1 MGTARTELQTRPAT
15 EVQHNG
21 VQLRD
26 ADGDGG
32 SADDDNHA
40 AAAAASKSTGK
51 AVRFPRAHF
60 AGHRSLMAAPK
71 DGPEWASYHWLF
83 RGDEKVGRRSA
94 VTVLV
99 P

>member
-1 MGTARTELQTRPAT
+1 
-15 EVQHNG
+15 VQHNG

-32 SADDDNHA
+32 SDDDHS
-40 AAAAASKSTGK
+40 ASKSGGK
-51 AVRFPRAHF
+51 AVRFPRDHF